1 MKLSKYY
8 QKNLDKHFSNCC
20 LKIAKQIIQ
29 TFFSQFYSSAW
40 QFSYLE

>member
-8 QKNLDKHFSNCC
+8 QKNLDKHFFNCC